1 MRFRMCMA
9 GMLIIMSASC
19 RNPQETVLSP
29 YPDFQADV
37 IALRDTSKFPNSERN
52 YSSAKA
58 CQAARRVFTRNRF
71 EGMSRSKV
79 RDLLGD
85 PKTIR
90 DGGITAGPEV
100 DSPFIYRFDSGLG
113 GWQYT
118 LVFRNGVVL
127 ELKEEG
133 LN

>member
-1 MRFRMCMA
+1 
-9 GMLIIMSASC
+9 
-19 RNPQETVLSP
+19 
-29 YPDFQADV
+29 
-37 IALRDTSKFPNSERN
+37 
-52 YSSAKA
+52 
-58 CQAARRVFTRNRF
+58 
-71 EGMSRSKV
+71 MSRSKV

-85 PKTIR
+85 PKTIS
-90 DGGITAGPEV
+90 DGGITAGTEV
-100 DSPFIYRFDSGLG
+100 DSPLIYRFDSGLG